1 MKDIVEL
8 IAKLEDRVL
17 AQENYKDAV
26 YEAEIFLD
34 KYCTIDNEGYLQY
47 RARYVLSRF
56 KDIKAEEYAH
66 NST

>member
-1 MKDIVEL
+1 MIDIVKL
-8 IAKLEDRVL
+8 ITELEDIVL
-17 AQENYKDAV
+17 SQENYKDAV
-26 YEAEIFLD
+26 HEAEIFLD
-34 KYCTIDNEGYLQY
+34 KYCTLDNEGYLQY